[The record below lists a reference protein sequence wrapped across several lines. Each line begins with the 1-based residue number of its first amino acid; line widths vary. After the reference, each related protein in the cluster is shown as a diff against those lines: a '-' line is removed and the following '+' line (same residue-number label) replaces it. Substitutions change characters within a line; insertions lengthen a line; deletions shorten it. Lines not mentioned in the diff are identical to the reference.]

1 MPPLDEPL
9 MMKGA
14 SLIGTYVNSRPFALR
29 RADLEITGVWPPVLN
44 TKLRRFNSLMGNT
57 VDEDI
62 RVFLNMLAYGR
73 LDITPLI
80 SHRFNYKQMTEAYEM
95 VWKGD
100 RSLTA
105 GLIEWND

>member
-1 MPPLDEPL
+1 MLFARSNGGLDQL
-9 MMKGA
+9 HQHAVG
-14 SLIGTYVNSRPFALR
+14 I
-29 RADLEITGVWPPVLN
+29 ADKHDGLAAHGD
-44 TKLRRFNSLMGNT
+44 LMGNT

-80 SHRFNYKQMTEAYEM
+80 SHRFHYTQMTEAYEM

-105 GLIEWND
+105 GLIEWDD